1 MSRPRRTITDKEKEE
16 LLALPPDPKVINK
29 TLLDSLFTERYDVK
43 EKKIVPSRFNT
54 YDTFTL
60 KKGESFNDK
69 DVLVNVGLFIFNKYL
84 IEKNLSEVVGYVDY
98 EVDSKKLN
106 GIIDKVSSALLMDKI
121 TEDVFIEFMDNL
133 CELAFSMNTEICS
146 SMTLKSIEPLPKVIK
161 RKEELLKKYEKEIA
175 AADLPTT
182 LAIEKEL
189 VALSRQELGDDPS
202 LELYDS
208 GARGSFDGGYKNSM
222 IMQGAMFNTA
232 KGEWQIL
239 TKSLNEGI
247 AKEEIPILANSVVAG
262 SYPKAIS
269 TGECGYLTKQ
279 LGAGN
284 QNIVQD
290 YTKDCGT
297 KGTMEV
303 DLTEDNYKYFE
314 LQYMMEGDKPV
325 LLTPDNKSQKIG
337 KKVKFRMP
345 SYCTGDQICNICG
358 GAKYKAL
365 GIQTIGTTTGRISN
379 SMLNAR
385 MKAFHTSAV
394 KVHVLD
400 PESIFI

>member
-1 MSRPRRTITDKEKEE
+1 MARPRRTITDKEKEE
-16 LLALPPDPKVINK
+16 LLALPPDPKVIDK
-29 TLLDSLFTERYDVK
+29 PLLDSYFADRYDAVQ
-43 EKKIVPSRFNT
+43 KKVIPSRFNT

-60 KKGESFNDK
+60 KKGESFNNK

-84 IEKNLSEVVGYVDY
+84 IEKNLSQIVGYVDTA
-98 EVDSKKLN
+98 VDSKKLN
-106 GIIDKVSSALLMDKI
+106 KIIDEVSSALLMDKI
-121 TEDVFIEFMDNL
+121 TEAVFIEFMDSL

-146 SMTLKSIEPLPKVIK
+146 SMTLKSIEPLPKVVK
-161 RKEELLKKYEKEIA
+161 RKEELLKKYSKEIA
-175 AADLPTT
+175 EADLPTV

-189 VALSRQELGDDPS
+189 VQLSREELGDDPS

-208 GARGSFDGGYKNSM
+208 GARGSFDGGYKNAM

-232 KGEWQIL
+232 KGEWQVL
-239 TKSLNEGI
+239 TKSLADGI
-247 AKEEIPILANSVVAG
+247 GKEEIPILANSVVAG

-290 YTKDCGT
+290 YSKDCGT
-297 KGTMEV
+297 KGYMEV
-303 DLTEDNYKYFE
+303 DLSDDNYKYFE
-314 LQYMMEGDKPV
+314 LQYMMENGKPV
-325 LLTPDNKSQKIG
+325 LLTPDNKKDKIG

-358 GAKYKAL
+358 GAKYKSL
-365 GIQTIGTTTGRISN
+365 DIQTIGTTTGRISN

-385 MKAFHTSAV
+385 MKAFHSSAV
-394 KVHVLD
+394 KVHVLE